1 MAAAGLYEDDAQIG
15 MRRSGWADLS
25 LGRKG
30 VVVVALPLVALVVS
44 TLTYL
49 WVEREEERLQE
60 GVARTFEV
68 RDEIQQVAQS
78 LLNAETGARGF
89 LLTRDESFLG
99 PYERATEELPSGLER
114 LRDLVELNP
123 DQNQRVARVQD
134 LADEQLTLMGRLID
148 SANGAETAQRDDL
161 LAESKSVQD
170 GLRAELGAMRREEN
184 RLLAIRIRNVDRIQE
199 AALLAIAGGGLLGL
213 LGGLAAMAMFTSG
226 VVKRVQRL
234 EDNARRIDK
243 GQDLLPMPRAD
254 DEIGRL
260 GRQIEAS
267 GHLLNARQSELHEA
281 RKFLEQLIERSPV
294 IIFRRDPK
302 DLRTT
307 FISSNLERILGYTP
321 QEMIENEDLWTE
333 SIHPDD
339 IDRVVAETLEA
350 VEGGATSLTRPRY
363 RIQRKDGDW
372 AWLESVLRIEY
383 VDGVARDMLGYALD
397 VTNRHRI
404 EQELAERELTLST
417 ILDTSPDVIV
427 ITDELG
433 SRRYASPSITETLG
447 YTIEEALG
455 GGPEAVHPEDR
466 RLAVEQ
472 VRRAA
477 AGETAVRARYRM
489 RHKDGR
495 WVWLDVSAQRLVLQ
509 DADDRKKRNEIILY
523 AREVTAQVE
532 LESELR
538 RARDDAESSS
548 RAKSEFLSRMSHELR
563 TPLNAILGF
572 AQILEMEGLADLSK
586 DSVEEI
592 LKGGRHLLDLINEVL
607 DIARI
612 ETGKL
617 GLSLEPVQL
626 EEVVNES
633 IGLVRPLAAP
643 REIVLKGP
651 TDIPSNW
658 HVMADR
664 QRVKQVLLNLLS
676 NAVKY
681 NRSGGHVELTC
692 EPTDQGH
699 MRIKVADTGPGIPT
713 ERMDL
718 LFSPFER
725 LGAEHTGIEGTGL
738 GLALTK
744 VLIEAM
750 GGAIEVESS
759 PEGGSKF
766 IVSLLLVETPVDRVT
781 LVEPPTGAGPSVRPS
796 RTLLYIEDNLSNLK
810 LVEHILARRPEVRL
824 HAAMQGRLGLELIR
838 EHRPDLVLLD
848 LNLPDISGAE
858 VLSTMRNDVSTRD
871 IPVVIISA
879 DATSHQI
886 DRLIEAGARAY
897 MTKPLD
903 VQRFLDVVDESLEGD
918 PLNGSRNEADDW
930 R

>member
-1 MAAAGLYEDDAQIG
+1 
-15 MRRSGWADLS
+15 MRGGRWADLS

-30 VVVVALPLVALVVS
+30 VVVIALPLVALVVS
-44 TLTYL
+44 TLTFL
-49 WVEREEERLQE
+49 WVEREENRLQAR
-60 GVARTFEV
+60 VAHTFEV
-68 RDEIQQVAQS
+68 RDEIQQVARS
-78 LLNAETGARGF
+78 LLDAETGARGF
-89 LLTRDESFLG
+89 LLTGDESFLE
-99 PYERATEELPSGLER
+99 PYERAAGELPSGLAR
-114 LRDLVELNP
+114 LSSLVEGNSV
-123 DQNQRVARVQD
+123 QSRRAARVEK
-134 LADEQLTLMGRLID
+134 LADQQLTLMGRLTG
-148 SANGAETAQRDDL
+148 SADGAVAGQRGDL
-161 LAESKSVQD
+161 LLDSKSVQD
-170 GLRAELGAMRREEN
+170 ELRTELGAMRQEEN
-184 RLLAIRIRNVDRIQE
+184 RLLAIRTRNVDRIQE
-199 AALLAIAGGGLLGL
+199 VALFAIAGGGLLGL
-213 LGGLAAMAMFTSG
+213 LGGLAAMVMFTTG

-234 EDNARRIDK
+234 EDNARRIDQ
-243 GQDLLPMPRAD
+243 GQDLRPLAEAD

-260 GRQIEAS
+260 GKQIEAT
-267 GHLLNARQSELHEA
+267 GQLLDARQSELREA

-307 FISSNLERILGYTP
+307 FVSSNLERLLGFSP
-321 QEMIENEDLWTE
+321 EEMMEDQDLWME
-333 SIHPDD
+333 RIHPDD
-339 IDRVVAETLEA
+339 VDQVVAQTREALES
-350 VEGGATSLTRPRY
+350 GSTSLTRPRF
-363 RIQRKDGDW
+363 RFHRKDGKW
-372 AWLESVLRIEY
+372 VWLEAVLRIEY
-383 VDGVARDMLGYALD
+383 DNGKPRDMLGYALD
-397 VTNRHRI
+397 VTNRHKI

-417 ILDTSPDVIV
+417 ILGTSPDVIV

-433 SRRYASPSITETLG
+433 KRRYVSPSITATLG
-447 YTIEEALG
+447 YSIEEALG
-455 GGPEAVHPEDR
+455 GGPEAVHAEDR

-477 AGETAVRARYRM
+477 AGEAAVRARYRM

-495 WVWLDVSAQRLVLQ
+495 WVWLDVRAQRLVLHE
-509 DADDRKKRNEIILY
+509 ADDPRKRNEIILY

-538 RARDDAESSS
+538 RAKDDAESSS

-572 AQILEMEGLADLSK
+572 AQILELEELDDFSK

-612 ETGKL
+612 ETGRL

-626 EEVVNES
+626 REVVNES

-643 REIVLKGP
+643 RAIVLKGP
-651 TDIPSNW
+651 ADIPSDW
-658 HVMADR
+658 YVMADR

-681 NRSGGHVELTC
+681 NRAGGHVELTC
-692 EPTDQGH
+692 EPTEQSH
-699 MRIKVADTGPGIPT
+699 MCIKVADTGLGIPP

-750 GGAIEVESS
+750 GGAIEVETST
-759 PEGGSKF
+759 ERGSKF
-766 IVSLLLVETPVDRVT
+766 TVSLLLVEGPADRASVDD
-781 LVEPPTGAGPSVRPS
+781 LPAGADEGVRPS

-838 EHRPDLVLLD
+838 EHHPDLVLLD

-858 VLSTMRNDVSTRD
+858 VLSSMGEDPSTRD

-879 DATSHQI
+879 DATRHQI
-886 DRLIEAGARAY
+886 DRLMEAGARAY

-903 VQRFLDVVDESLEGD
+903 VRRFLDVVDESLEGD
-918 PLNGSRNEADDW
+918 ALNGLSNVADE
-930 R
+930 RR